1 MFSIIQ
7 VFLGKAFTFEAEDLK
22 HEKGQTVTE
31 YAVVLTIISAGI
43 FLAVALLGTNLGTH
57 ISNIAKLIP

>member
-1 MFSIIQ
+1 VARQSSPIRIDSSSFAAQ
-7 VFLGKAFTFEAEDLK
+7 LREDEKA
-22 HEKGQTVTE
+22 QTMTE

-57 ISNIAKLIP
+57 ITNIAKLIP